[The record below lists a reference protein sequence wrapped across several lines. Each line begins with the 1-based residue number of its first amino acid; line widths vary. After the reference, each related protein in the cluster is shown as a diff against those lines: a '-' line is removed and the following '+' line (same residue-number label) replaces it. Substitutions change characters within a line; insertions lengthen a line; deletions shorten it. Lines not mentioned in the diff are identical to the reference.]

1 MKNFKKQLL
10 TSFLCLSLAAGL
22 LFPGKLFSSLFP
34 HSTMPLDIR
43 HDLDES
49 Y

>member
-1 MKNFKKQLL
+1 MKNFKKQLF
-10 TSFLCLSLAAGL
+10 TSLLCLSLASAL

-34 HSTMPLDIR
+34 HSAMPLDIGR
-43 HDLDES
+43 DIDES